1 MAFTEFEDAFI
12 GLGTIEKT
20 FEPFELEVVER
31 QMCVENTFSKKIV
44 FGKLVKFLPELPIND
59 NQISSL
65 RQRVPLLHQRTD
77 FRFRNTEN
85 RKLGYHDDDNLIY
98 PGCITLCLL

>member
-65 RQRVPLLHQRTD
+65 RQRVPLLHRRTD

-85 RKLGYHDDDNLIY
+85 
-98 PGCITLCLL
+98 

>member
-44 FGKLVKFLPELPIND
+44 FGKLVKFLP
-59 NQISSL
+59 
-65 RQRVPLLHQRTD
+65 
-77 FRFRNTEN
+77 
-85 RKLGYHDDDNLIY
+85 
-98 PGCITLCLL
+98 